1 MPKPKAL
8 IIPVT
13 PFQQNCCLLWQEETK
28 RGAVID
34 PGGDVQA
41 IVRAIAQSGVAVE
54 QILLTHGHIDH
65 AGGAMELS
73 ETLAAPIVGPQKE
86 DLFLLRG
93 LETQARNYGMTGVR
107 NCTPSRW
114 LEHGDQVMIGA
125 LAFEVRHCP
134 GHTPGHVVFFAPQC
148 RMAIVG
154 DVIFSGSIG
163 RTDFA
168 GGDHATLLRSIREQI
183 LPMGDEVAFLC
194 GHGEPSTVG
203 RERQSNPFL
212 VSSS

>member
-1 MPKPKAL
+1 MPKPKAV

-13 PFQQNCCLLWQEETK
+13 PFQQNCCLLWHEETK

-34 PGGDVQA
+34 PGGDVPA
-41 IVRAIAQSGVAVE
+41 IVRAIDESSVTVE

-65 AGGAMELS
+65 AGGAMELAEALS
-73 ETLAAPIVGPQKE
+73 VPIVGPHEE
-86 DLFLLRG
+86 DMFLLG
-93 LETQARNYGMTGVR
+93 AIETQAREYGMSGVR

-114 LEHGDQVMIGA
+114 LEHGGEVTVGG

-134 GHTPGHVVFFAPQC
+134 GHTPGHVVFFEPNC
-148 RMAIVG
+148 RLAIVG
-154 DVIFSGSIG
+154 DVIFNGSIG

-183 LPMGDEVAFLC
+183 FPMGDDVVFLC

-203 RERQSNPFL
+203 RERRSNQFL
-212 VSSS
+212 V

>member
-1 MPKPKAL
+1 MPKPSAL
-8 IIPVT
+8 VIPVT

-28 RGAVID
+28 QGAVID
-34 PGGDVQA
+34 PGGDVEA
-41 IVRAIAQSGVAVE
+41 IVRAIGQAEVAVE

-73 ETLAAPIVGPQKE
+73 ERLSVPIVGPHNE

-93 LETQARNYGMTGVR
+93 LEEQAGEYGMSGVR
-107 NCTPSRW
+107 NCTPTKW
-114 LEHGDQVMIGA
+114 LEHGEEIRVGD
-125 LAFEVRHCP
+125 LTFEVRHCP
-134 GHTPGHVVFFAPQC
+134 GHTPGHVVFFEPRC

-168 GGDHATLLRSIREQI
+168 GGDHARLLRSIREQI
-183 LPMGDEVAFLC
+183 LPMGDDVAFLC

-203 RERQSNPFL
+203 RERRSNLFL
-212 VSSS
+212 I

>member
-8 IIPVT
+8 IVPVT

-34 PGGDVQA
+34 PGGDVEA
-41 IVRAIAQSGVAVE
+41 IVRAIGQSGVAVE

-73 ETLAAPIVGPQKE
+73 EMLSVPIVGPHKE
-86 DLFLLRG
+86 DLFLLSE
-93 LETQARNYGMTGVR
+93 LEEQGREYGMSGVR
-107 NCTPSRW
+107 NCAPGRW
-114 LEHGDQVMIGA
+114 LEHGEVVTIGA

-134 GHTPGHVVFFAPQC
+134 GHTPGHVIFFAPRC
-148 RMAIVG
+148 RIAIVG
-154 DVIFSGSIG
+154 DVIFCGSIG

-168 GGDHATLLRSIREQI
+168 SGDHATLIKSIREQI
-183 LPMGDEVAFLC
+183 LPMGDDVAFLC

-203 RERQSNPFL
+203 REHQSNPFL
-212 VSSS
+212 V